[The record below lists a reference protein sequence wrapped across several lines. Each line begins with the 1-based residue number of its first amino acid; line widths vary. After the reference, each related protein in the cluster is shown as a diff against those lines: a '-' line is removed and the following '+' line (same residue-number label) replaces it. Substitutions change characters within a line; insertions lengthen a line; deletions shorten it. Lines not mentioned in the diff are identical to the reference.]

1 MPDTPLPALRRPA
14 PARGAGAGIGVVV
27 AATLGAVALVVAVV
41 SLLGAAPYNELHSG
55 YSGPSTALTSAVLQ
69 TIAAGS
75 GAVCAGS
82 LVFAA
87 FVAARRSRTRVDG
100 GRDLRLVRW
109 SSLVWLITATLLIAV
124 DAADENGQP
133 LGKLLTPGALGYL
146 VQANYL
152 PGAWIV
158 VACIALTIL
167 IVANLATAWTAAMF
181 MSVIAALGVLV
192 PVLVGQVLVGPN
204 HDFASDAAMFAT
216 PAGALILGGSVALW
230 LRWLRHG
237 RPGPTTLRRY
247 RILVVAGGATW
258 LGGMLVIWAV
268 QMSGTPLLASATGW
282 WFLIEVLGAT
292 IATALLTPWRGPLTS
307 ALQRFSSTRVAG
319 LVATWTAVVALDEV
333 RSRIP
338 PPVFFAPTTEQQIF
352 LGYNVN
358 TPLTPVTLFLDA
370 RVNIL
375 FLMISLVGIVAYGAA
390 VLRLRRRGDRWP
402 VGRTVAWML
411 GWLTVIVT
419 TSSGVGPYSSASYS
433 VHMALHMS
441 LNMLGPLLLVLGGPI
456 TLFLRATTAHRRDAF
471 AGPHEWLT
479 AFMHAPLLRFT
490 YNPIYVLA
498 VFVGSYYAI
507 YLTPFFGWAMRY
519 HWAHQGMTV
528 HYLAIGYIFY
538 ALVIG
543 VDAAPRP
550 LPYIGKLGLVL
561 AAMPFHAF
569 FGVIVM
575 TNSTILA
582 KTYYDYLDVSWLG
595 SLAHDQYVAGGIAW
609 AAGELPLVVVV
620 IALVTQWARQDA
632 RQAKRDDRHAD
643 AGLDD
648 TYERYNAMLQELSG
662 RGAAPSDAEQSA
674 IVINNHGAPVAHS
687 GAGARTPRTDG
698 EEPR

>member
-1 MPDTPLPALRRPA
+1 MPDVAAVGA
-14 PARGAGAGIGVVV
+14 PAAPRRAGASGAAVAIAV
-27 AATLGAVALVVAVV
+27 AAALAALVAVGIAV
-41 SLLGAAPYNELHSG
+41 HVLGDAPYRALHST
-55 YSGPSTALTSAVLQ
+55 YSGAITALTSGLLQ
-69 TIAAGS
+69 TVAAGA

-82 LVFAA
+82 LAFAA
-87 FVAARRSRTRVDG
+87 FIAARRSRARVDG
-100 GRDLRLVRW
+100 TIDLRIVRW
-109 SSLVWLITATLLIAV
+109 SSLVWLVASTALIAV

-133 LGKLLTPGALGYL
+133 LSKLLTPGALGYL

-167 IVANLATAWTAAMF
+167 IVANLATAWTATMF
-181 MSVIAALGVLV
+181 LSVIGALGVLV

-204 HDFASDAAMFAT
+204 HDYAGDSAMFAT
-216 PAGALILGGSVALW
+216 PAGALVAGGSAAL
-230 LRWLRHG
+230 LARWRRYG

-247 RILVVAGGATW
+247 RILVIAGASTW
-258 LGGMLVIWAV
+258 LGGTIVIWAV
-268 QMSGTPLLASATGW
+268 QLNGSGVLASPTGVL
-282 WFLIEVLGAT
+282 FLIEVVGAV
-292 IATALLTPWRGPLTS
+292 IATALLVPWRASGGPAWTRMTVL
-307 ALQRFSSTRVAG
+307 RVAG
-319 LVATWTAVVALDEV
+319 LVTTWIGVIALDEI

-338 PPVFFAPTTEQQIF
+338 PPVFFAPTTEQQLF
-352 LGYNVN
+352 LGYSVN
-358 TPLTPVTLFLDA
+358 TPMTPVTLFLNG

-375 FLMISLVGIVAYGAA
+375 FLMISLVGMVAYAAA
-390 VLRLRRRGDRWP
+390 VIRLRRRGDQWP
-402 VGRTVAWML
+402 IGRTIAWML
-411 GWLTVIVT
+411 GWVSIILT
-419 TSSGVGPYSSASYS
+419 TSSGVGRYASASYA

-471 AGPHEWLT
+471 AGPHEWLN
-479 AFMHAPLLRFT
+479 AFMHAPLLRFS
-490 YNPIYVLA
+490 YNPIYVLT

-543 VDAAPRP
+543 VDAPPRP

-575 TNSTILA
+575 TDSTILA
-582 KTYYDYLDVSWLG
+582 KIYFQYLDVSWLG
-595 SLAHDQYVAGGIAW
+595 SFAHDQYVAGGIAW

-620 IALVTQWARQDA
+620 IALVTQWAKQDA

-648 TYERYNAMLQELSG
+648 SFERYNAMLQELSG
-662 RGAAPSDAEQSA
+662 RRGAEGEPQGALVINEHGQAGPAIAAPTGSA
-674 IVINNHGAPVAHS
+674 PH
-687 GAGARTPRTDG
+687 R
-698 EEPR
+698 EESR